1 MRRAAAAY
9 DASVRTGTGPGAS
22 AVRGR
27 VLSSAAG
34 AVIALLT
41 LPEWAAAVAALPDPR
56 TRAAVAGTAAL
67 YALVCVSAVPLAS
80 GARFAVRLAVCLG
93 ALGLGA
99 VLAAALGP
107 DASWVL
113 LFALAVAA
121 ALLPA
126 GPLAAAAVPVVAA
139 ASVGELV
146 AGGGR
151 SAVATLLV
159 LTTSTAAVAL
169 LRAVVEANAALR
181 TARDEIAVL
190 AAERE
195 RHRVARDLHDILG
208 HSLTT
213 VLLKAGVAR
222 RVLETT
228 GDTGRAAA
236 ELAEVEELARAAL
249 ADVRATVADY
259 RTVTLAG
266 ELAAAASA
274 LAAAGIAADLPGTVD
289 DVDPRLRTVFGY
301 VVREAVTNAVRH
313 SRASTVRV
321 RLGRRS
327 VEVADDGQAAA
338 AVRPGSGLYGLAE
351 RMREA
356 GGVLEVGLREG
367 GGLRVFA
374 YVPEEGER
382 R

>member
-1 MRRAAAAY
+1 MPCAAVAY
-9 DASVRTGTGPGAS
+9 DAGVPTGPRSPEA
-22 AVRGR
+22 RGR
-27 VLSSAAG
+27 ALSSAAG
-34 AVIALLT
+34 AAIALLT
-41 LPEWAAAVAALPDPR
+41 LPQWVAAVTALPDPR
-56 TRAAVAGTAAL
+56 MRALAAAAAVL

-80 GARFAVRLAVCLG
+80 GARTAVRLAVCLG
-93 ALGLGA
+93 ALALGG
-99 VLAAALGP
+99 VLAVVLGP
-107 DASWVL
+107 DASWTV

-121 ALLPA
+121 ALLPVR
-126 GPLAAAAVPVVAA
+126 PLAAVAAPVVAA
-139 ASVGELV
+139 ASVWALV
-146 AGGGR
+146 SGGVR
-151 SAVATLLV
+151 DATATLVV
-159 LTTSTAAVAL
+159 LAASTAAVAL
-169 LRAVVEANAALR
+169 LRAVADANAQLR
-181 TARDEIAVL
+181 TARDTIAVL

-228 GDTGRAAA
+228 GDTARAAA

-259 RTVTLAG
+259 RTVTLPG

-274 LAAAGIAADLPGTVD
+274 LEAAGIAADLPATVD
-289 DVDPRLRTVFGY
+289 DVDPKLRTVFGY

-313 SRASTVRV
+313 SRAATVRV
-321 RLGRRS
+321 RLGRRW
-327 VEVADDGQAAA
+327 VEVVDDGRAAA
-338 AVRPGSGLYGLAE
+338 PVRPGNGLRGLAE

-356 GGVLEVGLREG
+356 GGVLEVGPREG
-367 GGLRVFA
+367 GGLRVRA
-374 YVPEEGER
+374 HVPQEGER

>member
-1 MRRAAAAY
+1 M
-9 DASVRTGTGPGAS
+9 RTGTGPGAS

-80 GARFAVRLAVCLG
+80 GTRLAVRLAVCLG

-139 ASVGELV
+139 VSAWELA

-169 LRAVVEANAALR
+169 LRAVVDANAALR

-266 ELAAAASA
+266 ELAAA
-274 LAAAGIAADLPGTVD
+274 GIAADLPGTVD

-338 AVRPGSGLYGLAE
+338 AVRPGSGLRGLAE

>member
-1 MRRAAAAY
+1 M
-9 DASVRTGTGPGAS
+9 RTGTGPGAS

-80 GARFAVRLAVCLG
+80 GTRLAVRLAVCLG
-93 ALGLGA
+93 ALALGA
-99 VLAAALGP
+99 ALAAALGP

-139 ASVGELV
+139 VSAWELA

-313 SRASTVRV
+313 SRAGTVRV

-338 AVRPGSGLYGLAE
+338 AVRPGSGLRGLAE